1 MDERQGLLERLPDY
15 LNGHVAGDD
24 ARRIAALLESD
35 AAWQAQAAM
44 LEDVRAAIG
53 AQMAAIDSEAGLGEL
68 KRRIAATSLPSA
80 SKTAPARAG
89 WWQGLGLRLA
99 PAFTPVAMAALAGVC
114 VVQGW
119 MLHRAPDTDVAW
131 RAAPLSI
138 AAPAANLQVRFAAD
152 ASLAQVEAAL
162 IQAGARIVTGPQGGQ
177 RYLLQADDPAA
188 ALVRLRASQAVAE
201 ADAFAVEAS
210 P

>member
-1 MDERQGLLERLPDY
+1 
-15 LNGHVAGDD
+15 
-24 ARRIAALLESD
+24 
-35 AAWQAQAAM
+35 
-44 LEDVRAAIG
+44 
-53 AQMAAIDSEAGLGEL
+53 
-68 KRRIAATSLPSA
+68 
-80 SKTAPARAG
+80 
-89 WWQGLGLRLA
+89 
-99 PAFTPVAMAALAGVC
+99 
-114 VVQGW
+114 